1 MTTLQER
8 AAAAATLV
16 PSLIDEGAAAQ
27 QAGHVHGLA
36 EKVGRAA
43 DRLRALLDV
52 APEFGA
58 GAQAAKAA
66 ATAADVADQLAIVL
80 EDASRAIDAKVIA
93 AERALTATVD
103 GLEEEIGRLWQGH
116 LAANPAPAV
125 DEAQLKLFADAGF
138 DVEELHGRVETLES
152 RRLILTGRKVPGPD
166 DHAGW
171 NEVAAGLREVVI
183 DLAALAPP
191 EVRTF
196 LADALAPRGAG
207 LESLSPEVATF
218 LAQRGLTG
226 AFKVVKR

>member
-8 AAAAATLV
+8 AARAAALV
-16 PSLIDEGAAAQ
+16 PGLIDDGAAAQ
-27 QAGHVHGLA
+27 QAGNVHALA

-43 DRLRALLDV
+43 DRLPSLLDV

-66 ATAADVADQLAIVL
+66 ATAADVADQLATVL

-103 GLEEEIGRLWQGH
+103 GLEEEIGHLWQAH
-116 LAANPAPAV
+116 LAANPAPNV

-138 DVEELHGRVETLES
+138 DVEELHGRVEKLES
-152 RRLILTGRKVPGPD
+152 RRLILTGRKVPGPGD
-166 DHAGW
+166 QDGW
-171 NEVAAGLREVVI
+171 NEVAAGLREVVT

-191 EVRTF
+191 EVETF

-207 LESLSPEVATF
+207 LESLTPEVATF

-226 AFKVVKR
+226 AFRVVKR

>member
-8 AAAAATLV
+8 AATAAALV
-16 PSLIDEGAAAQ
+16 PGLIDDGAAAQ
-27 QAGHVHGLA
+27 QAGHVHALA

-43 DRLRALLDV
+43 ERLPSLLDV

-58 GAQAAKAA
+58 GPQAAKAA
-66 ATAADVADQLAIVL
+66 ATAADVANRLATVL
-80 EDASRAIDAKVIA
+80 EDASRAIDANVIS

-103 GLEEEIGRLWQGH
+103 GLADELGRLWQAH
-116 LAANPAPAV
+116 LAANPAPTV
-125 DEAQLKLFADAGF
+125 DEAQFKLFADAGF

-152 RRLILTGRKVPGPD
+152 RRLILNGKKVPGLGD
-166 DHAGW
+166 RDAW
-171 NEVAAGLREVVI
+171 NEVAEGLRQVVT
-183 DLAALAPP
+183 DLAGLAPP

-196 LADALAPRGAG
+196 LANALAPRGAE
-207 LESLSPEVATF
+207 LESLTPEVATF

>member
-8 AAAAATLV
+8 AAAAAALL
-16 PSLIDEGAAAQ
+16 PGLIDDAAAAQ

-43 DRLRALLDV
+43 DRLPALLDV
-52 APEFGA
+52 APTFGA
-58 GAQAAKAA
+58 GTQAAKAA
-66 ATAADVADQLAIVL
+66 ATAADVADQLATVL

-93 AERALTATVD
+93 AERTLTATVD
-103 GLEEEIGRLWQGH
+103 GLEEEISRLWQEH
-116 LAANPAPAV
+116 LASNPAPAV
-125 DEAQLKLFADAGF
+125 DEAQLTLFADAGF
-138 DVEELHGRVETLES
+138 DVEEMRGRVETLES
-152 RRLILTGRKVPGPD
+152 RRLILAGRKVPGPD
-166 DHAGW
+166 DRDGW
-171 NEVAAGLREVVI
+171 NEVAAGLREVVT
-183 DLAALAPP
+183 DLASLAPP

-207 LESLSPEVATF
+207 LESLTPEVAKF